1 MPRGDRTGPN
11 GMGPRTGRGA
21 GMCSGF
27 DRPGYMNGGGSF
39 GYGRGMGYG
48 RGFGRGMGF
57 GRGFGYGYVPAGG
70 YTAPYAAPYSAPYSK
85 EIEKSYLEN
94 EINILKEQLKASESR
109 LADIDSED

>member
-21 GMCSGF
+21 GFCNGF
-27 DRPGYMNGGGSF
+27 DRPGYMNGGAGTGF

-57 GRGFGYGYVPAGG
+57 GRGFGYGYAPAGG
-70 YTAPYAAPYSAPYSK
+70 YAAPYTPYSK
-85 EIEKSYLEN
+85 EIEKSYLEK
-94 EINILKEQLKASESR
+94 EISVLKEQLKASEAR
-109 LADIDSED
+109 LGDLGDEE